1 MTEKQ
6 KFSVVVPVYNEEKI
20 LRQSVESLISD
31 ISKIAQFDTEYEI
44 IICENGSDDDTCN
57 IARQLTSEFPA
68 VRVES
73 LGYPSYGQALRLGIS
88 AAKYEKVVIFNI
100 DFWDIGFLKK
110 TLVLLDR
117 YDCII
122 GSKVIAGAVDKRAL
136 TRRLITRWF
145 NLLLRLLYGFRGTDT
160 HGIKGFRKSAI
171 YPVAMRCLTDREI
184 FDTELLLR
192 ADRARVS
199 IHELPVT
206 IQEIRSSRLDL
217 IKRIP
222 STASDL
228 VRLFIA
234 LQFKPIIKLSIPHY
248 EHHQMEG
255 KYPAG
260 AYEKV
265 KVLDGKLTE
274 EEISFVTEIP
284 ISAVRELQEI
294 IRLENDKKR

>member
-1 MTEKQ
+1 MREKQ
-6 KFSVVVPVYNEEKI
+6 KFSVVIPVYNEEKI
-20 LRQSVESLISD
+20 LRRSVESLISD
-31 ISKIAQFDTEYEI
+31 IAKIAQFDTEYEI
-44 IICENGSDDDTCN
+44 IICENGSNDDTCN
-57 IARQLTSEFPA
+57 IARQLAGEFLV
-68 VRVES
+68 VRIER
-73 LGYPSYGQALRLGIS
+73 LGYPGYGQALRLGIS
-88 AAKYEKVVIFNI
+88 AAKYEKVIIFNI
-100 DFWDIGFLKK
+100 DFWDIDFLRK

-117 YDCII
+117 YDCIV

-136 TRRLITRWF
+136 TRRLITKWF

-171 YPVAMRCLTDREI
+171 YPVAMRCLTDREV

-192 ADRARVS
+192 ADRARIS

-206 IQEIRSSRLDL
+206 IQEVRLARLDL
-217 IKRIP
+217 FKRIP
-222 STASDL
+222 STTSDL
-228 VRLFIA
+228 LKLFVA
-234 LQFKPIIKLSIPHY
+234 LQFKPIITLSVPHY
-248 EHHQMEG
+248 EHHQMG
-255 KYPAG
+255 NKYPSG

-284 ISAVRELQEI
+284 ISAVRELREM